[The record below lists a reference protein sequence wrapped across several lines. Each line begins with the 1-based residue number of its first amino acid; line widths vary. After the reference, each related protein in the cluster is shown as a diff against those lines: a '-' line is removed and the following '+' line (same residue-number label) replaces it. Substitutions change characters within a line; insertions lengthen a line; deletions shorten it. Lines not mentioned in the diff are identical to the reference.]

1 MVDKKDKLALAE
13 IKKEFDR
20 EQLKLTEENIKLTQ
34 EMRDF
39 KKQKEYLKNSGLV
52 DAYNAFMVN
61 LRQDGVPWLK
71 GNLKIEKPKVITSK
85 IFGDQG

>member
-20 EQLKLTEENIKLTQ
+20 EQLRLTEENIKLTQ

-39 KKQKEYLKNSGLV
+39 KKQKEYLKKSGLI
-52 DAYNAFMVN
+52 DAY
-61 LRQDGVPWLK
+61 
-71 GNLKIEKPKVITSK
+71 
-85 IFGDQG
+85 